1 MMMISGGQK
10 RQSHLFLAYDYEFS
24 TTSGYQHNT
33 YHGQTRHCR
42 PSLNLDG
49 AYQVKYDS
57 QWNNF
62 NTGTSQ
68 MPTSSRKLSN
78 TSCESDNFSSN
89 IDFYSD
95 LSHKH
100 DKNSRSPEEKVY
112 PGWSCLQG
120 TYAYDNPGSQISSTN
135 DLTGIQSQLSS
146 RGKYSHRR
154 TPSNV
159 SNTSTTSSNINP
171 SFHSDEADNIDSEV
185 TTSPLLSYS
194 SNHLAY
200 RRKSQ
205 ERPPDRPST
214 LDIQGHNSRLP
225 PLPKKSALGRTSPK
239 QWTAFSNS
247 SSPSRTTPTDGL
259 GTPSDESSGSTSA
272 SRVRFSIDEASG
284 YINKAVKAEE
294 EKTLLDLPVEGQS
307 QDGTIPLS
315 VTFHRNLKQR
325 QIPSRNWER
334 GYMT

>member
-1 MMMISGGQK
+1 
-10 RQSHLFLAYDYEFS
+10 
-24 TTSGYQHNT
+24 
-33 YHGQTRHCR
+33 
-42 PSLNLDG
+42 
-49 AYQVKYDS
+49 
-57 QWNNF
+57 
-62 NTGTSQ
+62 
-68 MPTSSRKLSN
+68 MPTSPRKLSN

-89 IDFYSD
+89 IDFLTSEYVNVHEKSPR
-95 LSHKH
+95 STE
-100 DKNSRSPEEKVY
+100 DKVSSE
-112 PGWSCLQG
+112 WSCLQG
-120 TYAYDNPGSQISSTN
+120 TYAYDNPGSQISSN
-135 DLTGIQSQLSS
+135 DLSSIQSRLPN

-159 SNTSTTSSNINP
+159 SNASNGSSNINP
-171 SFHSDEADNIDSEV
+171 SFHSDETDHIDSEV
-185 TTSPLLSYS
+185 TTTSPLLNYSTNLPSY
-194 SNHLAY
+194 N

-205 ERPPDRPST
+205 DRPPDRPST

-247 SSPSRTTPTDGL
+247 SSPSRTTPTEGL

-272 SRVRFSIDEASG
+272 SRVRFSIDESSG
-284 YINKAVKAEE
+284 YVNRIARAEE

-325 QIPSRNWER
+325 QISRNWDR

>member
-1 MMMISGGQK
+1 
-10 RQSHLFLAYDYEFS
+10 
-24 TTSGYQHNT
+24 
-33 YHGQTRHCR
+33 
-42 PSLNLDG
+42 
-49 AYQVKYDS
+49 
-57 QWNNF
+57 
-62 NTGTSQ
+62 

-89 IDFYSD
+89 LDFYSD
-95 LSHKH
+95 LSHKR
-100 DKNSRSPEEKVY
+100 DKSPRSPEEKVY

-120 TYAYDNPGSQISSTN
+120 AYAYDNPGSQISSN
-135 DLTGIQSQLSS
+135 DISVIQSQLHS

-159 SNTSTTSSNINP
+159 SNASNSSSIINP
-171 SFHSDEADNIDSEV
+171 SFHSDEADHIDSEV
-185 TTSPLLSYS
+185 TTASPLLNYS
-194 SNHLAY
+194 SSNLPTY

-239 QWTAFSNS
+239 HWTAFSNS

-272 SRVRFSIDEASG
+272 SRVRFSIDETIG
-284 YINKAVKAEE
+284 YISKTSAVEE

-307 QDGTIPLS
+307 QDGTVPLS
-315 VTFHRNLKQR
+315 VTLHRNLKQR
-325 QIPSRNWER
+325 QVIPRNWER
-334 GYMT
+334 SYMT